1 MFNISYDQDIL
12 VCTAGNLGWDL
23 SNRRCFGPAE
33 MVEWE
38 ELMSKL
44 EVVSLSEVDD
54 SVIWKLEHSGKYSTR
69 SLYRF
74 ITFAGVYDIRMMEI
88 WSTNVPL
95 KVQIF
100 LWMA

>member
-1 MFNISYDQDIL
+1 
-12 VCTAGNLGWDL
+12 LGWDL